1 MVDGQQYRN
10 KNCKTEKYKM
20 NKVQSASFKYWQ
32 TRTIISTIIIYAT
45 FYLVRKNL
53 SMAMPDLQA
62 DLGITKAQ
70 LGLFLT
76 LHGAIYGISKFLSGF
91 AADRLSSRHMLVVAL
106 LLCSLC
112 NILFGLS
119 SSLLVL
125 GIFWVLNGLFQGA
138 GFPPIAHLLTH
149 WIHPKELATKMSWWN
164 TSHSIGAG
172 LAVIISGYLV
182 SFGWRWCFFVPAGIA
197 LFGVV
202 FTWFSIRNSPKSVGL
217 PELGSNANENNQNE
231 NNINKPT
238 YKELLVK
245 KVFKNKTIWIISIA
259 NFFVYV
265 LRFAVLDWGPTML
278 KEWKGISLAHAGWMV
293 AAFEVAGLIG
303 IVSAGWITDKFFGSR
318 ASRVCMICMVI
329 ATLSIFLFWQV
340 TTAPVWLYLF
350 FLIAAGFFIY
360 GAQAM
365 GGIASANIATREV
378 AAVSVGFHGFWGYLS
393 VIVTGWGVGHITD
406 LFGWS
411 YSLGFIFGAGVIGS
425 LIFAMAWGAK
435 SDGYEVE

>member
-1 MVDGQQYRN
+1 MGSN
-10 KNCKTEKYKM
+10 TEIKIVKLKKYIM
-20 NKVQSASFKYWQ
+20 NKEQSASFKYWQ

-149 WIHPKELATKMSWWN
+149 WINPKELATKMSWWN

-172 LAVIISGYLV
+172 Y
-182 SFGWRWCFFVPAGIA
+182 
-197 LFGVV
+197 
-202 FTWFSIRNSPKSVGL
+202 
-217 PELGSNANENNQNE
+217 
-231 NNINKPT
+231 
-238 YKELLVK
+238 
-245 KVFKNKTIWIISIA
+245 
-259 NFFVYV
+259 
-265 LRFAVLDWGPTML
+265 
-278 KEWKGISLAHAGWMV
+278 
-293 AAFEVAGLIG
+293 
-303 IVSAGWITDKFFGSR
+303 
-318 ASRVCMICMVI
+318 
-329 ATLSIFLFWQV
+329 
-340 TTAPVWLYLF
+340 
-350 FLIAAGFFIY
+350 
-360 GAQAM
+360 
-365 GGIASANIATREV
+365 
-378 AAVSVGFHGFWGYLS
+378 
-393 VIVTGWGVGHITD
+393 
-406 LFGWS
+406 
-411 YSLGFIFGAGVIGS
+411 
-425 LIFAMAWGAK
+425 
-435 SDGYEVE
+435 